1 MVITLGIIIFIGVLI
16 MLQFFSG
23 FLMIK
28 EAIHERIGYIG
39 ILLGAVMLAMLSLT
53 VPLEVHLIMELLK
66 H

>member
-1 MVITLGIIIFIGVLI
+1 MVMTLGIIIFIGVLI

-28 EAIHERIGYIG
+28 EAIREHIGYIG
-39 ILLGAVMLAMLSLT
+39 ILLGAIMLAMLSLT